1 MNAQIDTLLKKFDG
15 NFSAMARHFGVSPQA
30 ARKWVENGKIPLARI
45 YEASVI
51 TGYPVDSFIP
61 RTKPP
66 ITSSRYSSKT
76 KIEVNDNKETL
87 TNSAP

>member
-66 ITSSRYSSKT
+66 IET

-87 TNSAP
+87 TNAAP